1 MLLSQ
6 ILNAMVQL
14 EGELVKNQNLELDKD
29 YLVLASIDSS
39 SDDDGQCDENDVF
52 NTSCHGSH
60 FKRMKE
66 EPTQCDEYAIK
77 RRKLHTQLDLMNSIL
92 MSMSFGGN
100 VTSSDELF
108 SDGSASC
115 SKRTVSRKLPTK
127 RLAARK
133 TKSNNHCRKKRSYTF
148 SRLRY
153 EHSKRRYQAKELRE
167 VGEFIDSEKHK

>member
-1 MLLSQ
+1 MGLFETLAVLLSQ

-52 NTSCHGSH
+52 STSCHGSH

-133 TKSNNHCRKKRSYTF
+133 TKSNNHCR
-148 SRLRY
+148 
-153 EHSKRRYQAKELRE
+153 
-167 VGEFIDSEKHK
+167 